1 MDYLRH
7 AKGVVAVSA
16 ATAAC
21 HGVMSGGY
29 AGARDAGADPD
40 ASMWAGSGEFLL
52 STAASWMLMPLLLW
66 LGMRLLGE
74 ESNTLLVLVGG
85 LLWLGVSGHF
95 VNEIDRD
102 GGHIPVPA
110 LVVYILLGAALA
122 GVGSHREND

>member
-7 AKGVVAVSA
+7 VKGVVVVSA

-29 AGARDAGADPD
+29 AGARDARAGIDH
-40 ASMWAGSGEFLL
+40 SMWAGSGEFLF
-52 STAASWMLMPLLLW
+52 STAASWALMPLLLW

-74 ESNTLLVLVGG
+74 EGNVLLVLFGG
-85 LLWLGVSGHF
+85 LVWLGVSGYF
-95 VNEIDRD
+95 INEIDSD

-110 LVVYILLGAALA
+110 LVGYVLLGAALA
-122 GVGSHREND
+122 GVGADTESD